1 MILCRIMASHLRH
14 LALTRPPSNSCRK
27 TKPKRRHEKVE
38 PLKMGSAHV
47 LSPEKDRNSTLYQ
60 WIKQS
65 KKKNEKGTL
74 IPFENQRRVA
84 RAAKTQQAT
93 LQKFQHRNYRNR
105 FDPACRA
112 LITVI
117 LPLERKG
124 LDAYHLK
131 SITSDSTK
139 SYPELNPRV
148 KKAIMPKPLSL
159 NRDMIMT
166 RIKNIKMTLQTATR
180 SRHGNCEIAS
190 KYY

>member
-27 TKPKRRHEKVE
+27 TKPKRHHEKVE

-84 RAAKTQQAT
+84 RAARTQQAT
-93 LQKFQHRNYRNR
+93 LQKISTPKLPQPVWPGLQGINYCNIALRKKR
-105 FDPACRA
+105 FRCISFKKHHKR
-112 LITVI
+112 LNQV
-117 LPLERKG
+117 LPWI
-124 LDAYHLK
+124 K
-131 SITSDSTK
+131 ST
-139 SYPELNPRV
+139 
-148 KKAIMPKPLSL
+148 
-159 NRDMIMT
+159 
-166 RIKNIKMTLQTATR
+166 
-180 SRHGNCEIAS
+180 G
-190 KYY
+190 